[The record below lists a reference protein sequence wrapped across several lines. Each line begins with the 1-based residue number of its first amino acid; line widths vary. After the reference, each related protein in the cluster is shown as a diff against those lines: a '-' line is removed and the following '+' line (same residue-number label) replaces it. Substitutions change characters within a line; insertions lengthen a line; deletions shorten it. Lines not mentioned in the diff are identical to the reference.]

1 MNIPVDV
8 AMRDLDA
15 AKRSIQDV
23 ELTVKTLGDELD
35 LFRSTIDDIESLPRF
50 TIVTEP
56 ALSRKMAPA
65 PEGEWLKWSDVSKL
79 LGELY

>member
-1 MNIPVDV
+1 MNIPVDI
-8 AMRDLDA
+8 AMRDLDS

-50 TIVTEP
+50 SIVTDP
-56 ALSRKMAPA
+56 AMSRMMNKA

-79 LGELY
+79 LGDL